1 MTAIA
6 GQKMYRVSTNPKLF
20 VRYKALALS
29 ISEHLSWIVQND
41 MELKRSDIV
50 LWMETGTK
58 TLEKLNALLRETLEY
73 IKKPEKEQLQDSR
86 GGVDEELMLGI
97 RNSTDVWLEENNI
110 EPKTNDDETESV
122 F

>member
-1 MTAIA
+1 
-6 GQKMYRVSTNPKLF
+6 MYRVSTNPKLF